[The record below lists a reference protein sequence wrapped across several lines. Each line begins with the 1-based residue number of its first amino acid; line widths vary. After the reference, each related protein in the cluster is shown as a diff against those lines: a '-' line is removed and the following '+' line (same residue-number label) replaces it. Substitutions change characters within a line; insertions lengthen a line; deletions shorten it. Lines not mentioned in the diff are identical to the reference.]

1 MNKLNHAIRLDI
13 EYDLYLWLKQEAS
26 KRDGMFKKYGTARL
40 IREVLH
46 EYRKEQQ
53 GGEIK
58 ND

>member
-40 IREVLH
+40 IREILH
-46 EYRKEQQ
+46 EYRREHDSK
-53 GGEIK
+53 I
-58 ND
+58 